1 MPNGKLTKPEAIKTW
16 VLRAAGWKVR
26 DIQSRFDVDPRRLYD
41 VWEEQTHKGT
51 RSLAIRLFEKLF
63 PNEESAGRF
72 DIHQPRFERRPKG
85 PDHPIL
91 PGL

>member
-1 MPNGKLTKPEAIKTW
+1 MPNGKLTKSEAIKTW
-16 VLRAAGWKVR
+16 VLRAVGWKVR

-41 VWEEQTHKGT
+41 VWEERTHKGSRT
-51 RSLAIRLFEKLF
+51 LAIRLFEKLF

-72 DIHQPRFERRPKG
+72 DVHRRRFERKQKG
-85 PDHPIL
+85 SENPML